1 MKIPENMTPREQQI
15 IQAAV
20 DEAVRLMVLSQKRQ
34 VGLLRGALKGIADR
48 CTYMVEEELMDE
60 LDFPWVPGVNK

>member
-34 VGLLRGALKGIADR
+34 VGLLQSALKGIADR
-48 CTYMVEEELMDE
+48 CTIMVEEELMDE
-60 LDFPWVPGVNK
+60 LDIPWVPGFNE